1 MPQISL
7 IAKYKKNGGIII
19 SPFEVDAM
27 YFYGSQF
34 YSKDGTALSVEVKR
48 TYIQAA
54 QQEIEKYLNIKFVP
68 ELITETVSYYRDD
81 YWQQFPIIK
90 TNYPINTPLTLVG
103 MVNKIEQIVYPQQWL
118 FTSKS
123 SEGVMTRR
131 LNVVP
136 NGSVGAMG
144 NADVILTGIS
154 SNIGLQSWKN
164 IPEYWQVQYVSGWN
178 RKDLPMDLVNLVG
191 KFASIGIFNIFGD
204 LIIGAGI
211 ASQSISI
218 DSLSQSISTTSSAE
232 NSGFSSRI
240 IMYQKEIKTSLERLK
255 NIYKG
260 FSFTVL

>member
-54 QQEIEKYLNIKFVP
+54 QQEIERYLNIKFIP
-68 ELITETVSYYRDD
+68 ELITESTSYYRDD
-81 YWQQFPIIK
+81 YWQQFPIIR
-90 TNYPINTPLTLVG
+90 TNYPINTPLTLIG
-103 MVNKIEQIVYPQQWL
+103 MVNKIEQIIYPQQWL
-118 FTSKS
+118 FAAKS
-123 SEGVMTRR
+123 SEGLMTRR
-131 LNVVP
+131 INVVP
-136 NGSVGAMG
+136 NGSVGAQG

-164 IPEYWQVQYVSGWN
+164 IPEYWQVQYLSGWN

-191 KFASIGIFNIFGD
+191 KFASLGQFSIFGD
-204 LIIGAGI
+204 IILGAGI
-211 ASQSISI
+211 ASMSLSI
-218 DSLSQSISTTSSAE
+218 DSLSQSISSTSSAT
-232 NSGFSSRI
+232 NAGFGSRI
-240 IMYQKEIKTSLERLK
+240 IQYTKEIQSTLKNLK